1 MVLFMRESNEKIKT
15 LLLYAVC
22 ILVMAT
28 SIGAVIF
35 VYTKDRKKE
44 KLTTT
49 ATSYGYDGEYV
60 IDPMSDEDFQFW
72 DGIEISEEA
81 TTSVEISE
89 MPDNMSLT
97 LEYMC
102 QNPELPSGCE
112 SVALTMLLNYYGFD
126 LDKTTIADNYL
137 IFSNDNFVM
146 GFKGNPKSST
156 GGGAYAPSMA
166 NTANRFLIQQGSD
179 LRAINI
185 SGTELEDLYPF
196 IAGGTPVM
204 VWSTINLQ
212 TPNPSGRVYLYGDT
226 EYQWVSVE
234 HCVILSG
241 YNLETNEVTVYD
253 SISGI
258 MTYDKD
264 EFKSTYDGMWRMAV
278 IIQ

>member
-1 MVLFMRESNEKIKT
+1 MKNANDKFKT
-15 LLLYAVC
+15 ILLYVIC
-22 ILVMAT
+22 ITIMVA

-35 VYTKDRKKE
+35 VYRTDKKKQPDE
-44 KLTTT
+44 V
-49 ATSYGYDGEYV
+49 TSTYGYEADYV
-60 IDPMSDEDFQFW
+60 IDPMSDESFQFW
-72 DGIEISEEA
+72 DGIEVSEEA

-89 MPDNMSLT
+89 MPDEMSLT
-97 LEYMC
+97 LDYIC

-112 SVALTMLLNYYGFD
+112 SVALTILLNYYGFK

-137 IFSNDNFVM
+137 IFSDDNFVM
-146 GFKGNPKSST
+146 GFKGDPHASS

-166 NTANRFLIQQGSD
+166 NTANRFLIQQGSS
-179 LRAINI
+179 LRAIDI
-185 SGTELEDLYPF
+185 SGTELEELYPF

-212 TPNPSGRVYLYGDT
+212 SPNPSGPVYLYGDT
-226 EYQWVSVE
+226 EYQWVSRE

-241 YNLETNEVTVYD
+241 YNLITNEVTIYD
-253 SISGI
+253 PISGI

-264 EFKSTYDGMWRMAV
+264 EFKATYDGMWQMAI